1 MLASPISRRRYLVG
15 VAASACKG
23 LAAGLSA
30 LAPYSALADPNVPV
44 VALDRVKVKNL
55 LDARGVQ
62 ELPTSY
68 EAELEVEVWSYGPD
82 LVSEGPAV
90 NRLSLYLSLRDDSDE
105 RVRSALDEMMRGVP
119 W

>member
-15 VAASACKG
+15 AAASACKG

-68 EAELEVEVWSYGPD
+68 EAELEVEVWST
-82 LVSEGPAV
+82 SRA
-90 NRLSLYLSLRDDSDE
+90 LSQRDRRSIGSRSTSLFETTDE
-105 RVRSALDEMMRGVP
+105 RVRSALDEMM
-119 W
+119 